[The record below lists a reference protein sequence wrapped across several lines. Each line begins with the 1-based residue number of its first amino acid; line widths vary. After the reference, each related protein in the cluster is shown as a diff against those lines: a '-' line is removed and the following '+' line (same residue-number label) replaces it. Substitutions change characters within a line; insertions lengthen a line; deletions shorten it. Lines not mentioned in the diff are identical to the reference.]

1 MIAVWQ
7 CQVMHLLRV
16 LSETTSQSITE
27 IMEPHKDIL
36 NEMIPP
42 KKHLLR
48 YQPANAQI
56 GLMVCT
62 LLYASCVILYSRWP
76 RVCHNNGSCA
86 GSCMLHGLL
95 SCK

>member
-1 MIAVWQ
+1 VNDLYADRLRGVFTTRRYTDPRLPLPLPVQRCW
-7 CQVMHLLRV
+7 CQVMHLLRI

-27 IMEPHKDIL
+27 IMEPHKDVL

-56 GLMVCT
+56 GLMVYQ
-62 LLYASCVILYSRWP
+62 LSS
-76 RVCHNNGSCA
+76 
-86 GSCMLHGLL
+86 LHLA
-95 SCK
+95 

>member
-1 MIAVWQ
+1 MIDMLR

-56 GLMVCT
+56 GLMVCR
-62 LLYASCVILYSRWP
+62 LGYVSCSDTFIHHMNRLILSFFYS
-76 RVCHNNGSCA
+76 A
-86 GSCMLHGLL
+86 GQFE
-95 SCK
+95 